1 MSAEVTNKSLL
12 VGFLVL
18 LLAGL
23 ADGGLK
29 KEQASILSQVQ
40 VIEEPELAELIEV
53 AILRSTNL
61 EDKEER
67 PKIVRRVTE
76 LYAQIKLLDNQIEQ
90 ISRKISFSQ
99 TSEAARVELILAKAE
114 LEATRLTE
122 LAELREVMNIVPK
135 HPFMRRPESDV
146 ADRLSIDVMGELVCV
161 YKGFQ
166 DRTYRPPTKIKI
178 LPANEVAPF
187 LDEFFKNKSDL
198 ELPLRI
204 DISRTKSGQKLSE
217 ELYEQVIEMVKAA
230 NLQLDAEV
238 HLEKTVRV
246 SEQVVGLVMAADKL
260 YFCYAD
266 GQEIPLTREDVRPFI
281 ADVLKRPGSMPL
293 RIELEF
299 DKKNS
304 DLASNISDF
313 ARQTTKELGI
323 EKLVEIKTPPREPD
337 SLIGKPLPKLDN
349 VKTEFDIKQAEGK
362 PILIC
367 FLDVNQQPSQHCIEQ
382 LAKQAEQFEQKGI
395 TIVAI
400 QASKADQKVLD
411 EWVKKHDVPFPVGM
425 IEDDVEKTK
434 FTWGVRAQPWLI
446 LTDKEHIVRAEVGL
460 NELDQKIKEASDA
473 ER

>member
-1 MSAEVTNKSLL
+1 MSAKVTNKSLL

-40 VIEEPELAELIEV
+40 VVEDPELAELIEI
-53 AILRSTNL
+53 AILRSTNV
-61 EDKEER
+61 EDREER
-67 PKIVRRVTE
+67 PKIARRITE
-76 LYAQIKLLDNQIEQ
+76 LYAQIRLLDKRIEQ
-90 ISRKISFSQ
+90 ISRKISFPE
-99 TSEAARVELILAKAE
+99 TSEAVQAELILAKAE
-114 LEATRLTE
+114 LEAERLVA

-146 ADRLSIDVMGELVCV
+146 GDRLSIDVIGEMVCV
-161 YKGFQ
+161 YRGFQ
-166 DRTYRPPTKIKI
+166 NRTYKPPTKIRV
-178 LPANEVAPF
+178 LSANEIAPF
-187 LDEFFKNKSDL
+187 LDEFLKNKSDL

-204 DISRTKSGQKLSE
+204 DISRTKSGQKSSE
-217 ELYEQVIEMVKAA
+217 ELYEQVLKMLKAA
-230 NLQLDAEV
+230 NMQLDAEV
-238 HLEKTVRV
+238 HLDKRVRV
-246 SEQVVGLVMAADKL
+246 EEQVAGLAMAADKL

-266 GQEIPLTREDVRPFI
+266 GEEIALTKEEVKPFI
-281 ADVLKRPGSMPL
+281 AYVLKNPGSMPL

-313 ARQTTKELGI
+313 ARQTARELGI

-337 SLIGKPLPKLDN
+337 SLIGKPLPKLGN
-349 VKTEFDIKQAEGK
+349 MKTEFSLKQAEGK
-362 PILIC
+362 AILVC
-367 FLDVNQQPSQHCIEQ
+367 FLDMNQQPSQQCIGQ

-400 QASKADQKVLD
+400 QASKVDENVLD
-411 EWVKKHDVPFPVGM
+411 GWVKKHDVPFPVGM

-434 FTWGVRAQPWLI
+434 FAWGVRVQPWLI

-460 NELDQKIKEASDA
+460 NELSQKIKEASDA
-473 ER
+473 GR

>member
-1 MSAEVTNKSLL
+1 MSAKVTNKSLL

-29 KEQASILSQVQ
+29 KEQASILSQVWI
-40 VIEEPELAELIEV
+40 IEDPELAELIEV

-61 EDKEER
+61 EDRQER
-67 PKIVRRVTE
+67 PKLVRRITE

-90 ISRKISFSQ
+90 ISRKISFSE
-99 TSEAARVELILAKAE
+99 TSDAAQMELILAKAE
-114 LEATRLTE
+114 LEATRLAE

-135 HPFMRRPESDV
+135 HPFMRRPERDV
-146 ADRLSIDVMGELVCV
+146 RDRLSIDVMGELVCV

-166 DRTYRPPTKIKI
+166 NRTYTPPTKIRV
-178 LPANEVAPF
+178 LYADEVVPF
-187 LDEFFKNKSDL
+187 LDEFFKNTSGL
-198 ELPLRI
+198 ALPLRI
-204 DISRTKSGQKLSE
+204 DISRTKSGQELSE
-217 ELYEQVIEMVKAA
+217 ELYEQVIEMLKAS

-238 HLEKTVRV
+238 HLEETVRLP
-246 SEQVVGLVMAADKL
+246 EQVVGLVIAAEKL

-266 GQEIPLTREDVRPFI
+266 GKEIPLTREDVKPFI
-281 ADVLKRPGSMPL
+281 ANVLQRPGSMPL

-304 DLASNISDF
+304 TLASNISDF
-313 ARQTTKELGI
+313 ARQTTRELGI
-323 EKLVEIKTPPREPD
+323 EKLVEIETPPREPD

-349 VKTEFDIKQAEGK
+349 MKTGFNLKQAEGK
-362 PILIC
+362 AILVC
-367 FLDVNQQPSQHCIEQ
+367 FWDMNQQPSQHCIRQ
-382 LAKQAEQFEQKGI
+382 LAEQAEQFEQKGI

-400 QASKADQKVLD
+400 QALKVDQKVLD
-411 EWVKKHDVPFPVGM
+411 EWVKEHDVPFPVGM
-425 IEDDVEKTK
+425 IEGDVEKTK
-434 FTWGVRAQPWLI
+434 LAWGVQTQPWLI
-446 LTDKEHIVRAEVGL
+446 LTDKEHIVRAAVGL

>member
-135 HPFMRRPESDV
+135 HPFMRRPERDV

-161 YKGFQ
+161 YKGC
-166 DRTYRPPTKIKI
+166 
-178 LPANEVAPF
+178 
-187 LDEFFKNKSDL
+187 S
-198 ELPLRI
+198 
-204 DISRTKSGQKLSE
+204 
-217 ELYEQVIEMVKAA
+217 
-230 NLQLDAEV
+230 
-238 HLEKTVRV
+238 
-246 SEQVVGLVMAADKL
+246 
-260 YFCYAD
+260 
-266 GQEIPLTREDVRPFI
+266 DVRIRHICKQSNYKDQHQMNQFLTHNNP
-281 ADVLKRPGSMPL
+281 PS
-293 RIELEF
+293 
-299 DKKNS
+299 KK
-304 DLASNISDF
+304 
-313 ARQTTKELGI
+313 
-323 EKLVEIKTPPREPD
+323 
-337 SLIGKPLPKLDN
+337 LI
-349 VKTEFDIKQAEGK
+349 
-362 PILIC
+362 
-367 FLDVNQQPSQHCIEQ
+367 
-382 LAKQAEQFEQKGI
+382 
-395 TIVAI
+395 
-400 QASKADQKVLD
+400 
-411 EWVKKHDVPFPVGM
+411 
-425 IEDDVEKTK
+425 
-434 FTWGVRAQPWLI
+434 
-446 LTDKEHIVRAEVGL
+446 
-460 NELDQKIKEASDA
+460 
-473 ER
+473 